1 MMQRIVTQ
9 CCRQFGVSKVA
20 QMPQPSSSEGR
31 ADDTDA
37 KILDAALALF
47 AEVGIRRT
55 STDDIAKRAG
65 VNRATLYRR
74 LGAKEH
80 IVRQAMLRETT
91 RVLGEIA
98 EQVRPV
104 IDVAERITAGF
115 VITVTALRTNPIL
128 EKALVVDL
136 EETLAAITVD
146 AGDLLALATEFVSDQ
161 IVSARDDSEIAT
173 DAADLA
179 AIIVRLVH
187 SLVLTRD
194 APPRLTTDA
203 ELRDFAARNLV
214 PLIQT

>member
-1 MMQRIVTQ
+1 M
-9 CCRQFGVSKVA
+9 SKVA

-31 ADDTDA
+31 ADGTDA

-74 LGAKEH
+74 LGAKDH
-80 IVRQAMLRETT
+80 IVRQAILRETA

-98 EQVRPV
+98 EQLQPFT
-104 IDVAERITAGF
+104 DVAERITAGF
-115 VITVTALRTNPIL
+115 AITVNALRTNRIL
-128 EKALVVDL
+128 EKALAVDL

-146 AGDLLALATEFVSDQ
+146 ADDVLTLATEFVSGQ
-161 IVSARDDSEIAT
+161 IVSARGEGELSTDAT
-173 DAADLA
+173 DMA
-179 AIIVRLVH
+179 AILVRLIH
-187 SLVLTRD
+187 SLILTRG
-194 APPRLTTDA
+194 APPRLTTDT

-214 PLIQT
+214 PLIQG

>member
-1 MMQRIVTQ
+1 
-9 CCRQFGVSKVA
+9 
-20 QMPQPSSSEGR
+20 MPQPPSREGR

-91 RVLGEIA
+91 RVIGEIA
-98 EQVRPV
+98 EQLQPFT
-104 IDVAERITAGF
+104 DVAERITAGF
-115 VITVTALRTNPIL
+115 AITVTALRTNPIL

-146 AGDLLALATEFVSDQ
+146 AGDVLALATEFVTGQ
-161 IVSARDDSEIAT
+161 IVSARVGGEMAT
-173 DAADLA
+173 DTTDLA
-179 AIIVRLVH
+179 AIIVRLIH

-214 PLIQT
+214 PLVRV